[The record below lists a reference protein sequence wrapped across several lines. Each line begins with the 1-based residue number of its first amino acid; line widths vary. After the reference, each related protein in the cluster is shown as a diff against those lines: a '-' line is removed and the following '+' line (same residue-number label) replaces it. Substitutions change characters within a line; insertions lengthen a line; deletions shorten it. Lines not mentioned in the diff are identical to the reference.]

1 MLVVLV
7 AACLPPVLPETGLLG
22 GDTAVDS
29 GDTGADTGADSG
41 ADSDT
46 GTDTGT
52 DTGAT
57 VVTVTVQNVVPVNDQ
72 MSTAHEISAVPAGSG
87 RVHVDIQHYT
97 NHGCAT
103 VNATATLDTTNGNI
117 VVHPEVND
125 TCEPTIGLG
134 IELDLVD
141 VPLGRHGVS
150 DGVATTEVW
159 LE

>member
-1 MLVVLV
+1 MLVVLL
-7 AACLPPVLPETGLLG
+7 AACLPPVLPETGLSG

-29 GDTGADTGADSG
+29 GDTGADSGADTG

-46 GTDTGT
+46 GTE
-52 DTGAT
+52 TGAT
-57 VVTVTVQNVVPVNDQ
+57 VVTLTVQNVVPVDDP
-72 MSTAHEISAVPAGSG
+72 MSTAHEISAVPAGSD
-87 RVHVDIQHYT
+87 RLHVDIQHYT

-125 TCEPTIGLG
+125 TCEPTVGLG